1 MSLQDLPFVQETLIK
16 DINLEM
22 SGLVPDSFFA
32 TIPINK
38 TFDVCMR
45 KLFRNAEILDKQIS
59 KNYSHNLLNFAT
71 NNQVLHSTG
80 VVMESPLGPMKA
92 KNFLF
97 HHEENWLHKYLVVL
111 NWLFTEGM

>member
-80 VVMESPLGPMKA
+80 VVMESPLDPMKA

-111 NWLFTEGM
+111 N